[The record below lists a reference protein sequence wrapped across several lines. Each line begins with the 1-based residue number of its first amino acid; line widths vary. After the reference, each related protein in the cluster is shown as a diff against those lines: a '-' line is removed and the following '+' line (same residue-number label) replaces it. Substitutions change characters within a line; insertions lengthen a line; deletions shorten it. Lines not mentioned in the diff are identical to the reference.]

1 MTLPEKE
8 ESVNRFL
15 AWLTSTDQPSTNFSA
30 EGPAYTPVAT
40 YITDAMSRFGTS
52 TVTREEALQ
61 VPAVL
66 RGRNMIANIATLPMR
81 QIDKNRKTVTD
92 TLFEQYDPQVPNVVH
107 LAMTVEDLLFDGIAW
122 WEKVRTD
129 SFGWPKD
136 VRHVD
141 SRRVSVNPPNKG
153 YINPLPS
160 GFDPA
165 STIYVDGKPR
175 HGSDFIRF
183 DSPQPPL
190 LVTARRAVRRA
201 ILLEELAVMYA
212 DNPGLSDYFTPAN
225 GMAGLN
231 EEEVRDILQTWVAAR
246 KKKRTGYVPET
257 LEHHTVQSPNPQE
270 LQLVSLQAKASLD
283 IANALGVDPEDL
295 GVSTTSRTYANATDR
310 RQDRVNDVMSA
321 YMKAITDR
329 LNMGDVTK
337 RGNRV
342 VFDLD
347 DYMRAD
353 PKTRWETHK
362 TAKDLGATDIE
373 EIREREE
380 WPVREDLNEANGG
393 SATTEPAAEEPSDVV
408 VPSTNQMKGSL
419 MDDKVSATFS
429 TEPPSIEAAQTFKFD
444 SEAVTFAAD
453 TEKRTITGTAILYGV
468 SADNGWG
475 TFTFEPGSIE
485 WNKSAVS
492 RVKFLR
498 DHDWGQLLGAATK
511 ITASDDGVTASF
523 KVARGQAGDDALA
536 LAEDG
541 ALDGLSVG
549 VDITEWTDDK
559 DGNFTVTKATL
570 NEVSLTPRPAFE
582 DARLTKVNASK
593 QDKKNP
599 EEEFTVT
606 DENKTP
612 DAPAVDDTKALDE
625 RIAAAVAAA
634 LSKAQESQK
643 AAEPEAKPEAEKP
656 AAETKTVEESFSK
669 ADKEEKPV
677 TVNPVRETPTA
688 KFEVKE
694 KSPYTFDR
702 AGRFA
707 QGEHEFSTDVAEMLT
722 RGDFTG
728 QNTEYGKRVMEH
740 IKSNFDVDT
749 GDVGSLNPAVQRPD
763 MYVDPKPNRTPLW
776 SMINKGNLPA
786 GLSPFVLPKFATA
799 AGPGG
804 GELVQDHTEGVEP
817 ESGTFTTTSQTV
829 TPEAVSGKVT
839 ITREVFDL
847 GGNPAISNLIWNRIV
862 RSYNDGLEARA
873 AAHLGTLTAAADI
886 TLGVAPTDDALVDAL
901 QSGIIALNFAPAY
914 DFSAF
919 AVERVLYAKLANLR
933 GSDGRPVFPAL
944 GASNA
949 NGTVSNLFQSI
960 NINGVRGVP
969 VGSLPSTAGAL
980 NSSWLFDPEYVH
992 GYATA
997 PQRLQFAGSG
1007 PDHTYAPVANVDLA
1021 VWGYAATATTDL
1033 AAVRQVTYDN
1043 AA

>member
-1 MTLPEKE
+1 M
-8 ESVNRFL
+8 NRFF
-15 AWLTSTDQPSTNFSA
+15 AWLTSTERDTTFSA
-30 EGPAYTPVAT
+30 DGPAYTPVAT
-40 YITDAMSRFGTS
+40 YITDAMSRFGSS

-141 SRRVSVNPPNKG
+141 SRRVSITPPNKG
-153 YINPLPS
+153 YVNPLPS

-175 HGSDFIRF
+175 RGSDFIRF

-212 DNPGLSDYFTPAN
+212 DNPGLSDYFTPAA
-225 GMAGLN
+225 GMAGLD
-231 EEEVRDILQTWVAAR
+231 EEEVRSILQAWVAAR

-257 LEHHTVQSPNPQE
+257 LEHHTVQAPNPQE

-393 SATTEPAAEEPSDVV
+393 SATTEPADEEPSDVV
-408 VPSTNQMKGSL
+408 VPSANQMKGSL
-419 MDDKVSATFS
+419 MNEAVPATFS
-429 TEPPSIEAAQTFKFD
+429 APEIDAAQTFQFAGGGTTFAVD
-444 SEAVTFAAD
+444 SER
-453 TEKRTITGTAILYGV
+453 RTIEGTAILYGV

-475 TFTFEPGSIE
+475 TFTFEKGSLE
-485 WNKSAVS
+485 WDKAAVS
-492 RVKFLR
+492 RVKMLR
-498 DHDWGQLLGAATK
+498 DHDWGQLLGAALEIADTGDRVSVKFK
-511 ITASDDGVTASF
+511 I
-523 KVARGQAGDDALA
+523 ARGAEGDTALT

-541 ALDGLSVG
+541 ALDGMSVG

-582 DARLTKVNASK
+582 DARLTKVTASK

-606 DENKTP
+606 DENETP

-643 AAEPEAKPEAEKP
+643 AAEPEAPKPEAEKP
-656 AAETKTVEESFSK
+656 ASETKTAEESFSK
-669 ADKEEKPV
+669 ADKEEKPMA
-677 TVNPVRETPTA
+677 VNPVRETPTA

-694 KSPYTFDR
+694 ASPYTFDR
-702 AGRFA
+702 EGRFSK
-707 QGEHEFSTDVAEMLT
+707 GEHEFSTDIVDMLKA
-722 RGDFTG
+722 GDFDGTK
-728 QNTEYGKRVMEH
+728 TDAGKRAFGH
-740 IKSNFDVDT
+740 IKGAFDAIDTTDT
-749 GDVGSLNPAVQRPD
+749 GTLNPAVNRPQD
-763 MYVDPKPNRTPLW
+763 YYEARAPRTPLW
-776 SMINKGNLPA
+776 NMVNKGALPE
-786 GLSPFVLPKFATA
+786 GPRPFIVPKFSSA
-799 AGPGG
+799 
-804 GELVQDHTEGVEP
+804 EDLVADHTQGVEP
-817 ESGTFTTTSQTV
+817 EHGTFVTTSQTISP
-829 TPEAVSGKVT
+829 TAVSGKVT
-839 ITREVFDL
+839 VTREVWDL
-847 GGNPAISNLIWNRIV
+847 GGNPQTSNLIWNRMV
-862 RSYNDGLEARA
+862 REYYQGLEGATA
-873 AAHLGTLTAAADI
+873 AFLATLTAAADI
-886 TLGVAPTDDALVDAL
+886 TLTAGAEDEALAAAL
-901 QSGIIALNFAPAY
+901 AAAQVELQFADSY
-914 DFSAF
+914 EFSAF
-919 AVERVLYAKLANLR
+919 ALEKVLYSRLAQAVDTTGRNL
-933 GSDGRPVFPAL
+933 FPAV
-944 GASNA
+944 GAANA
-949 NGTVSNLFQSI
+949 NGTVGNLYQSL
-960 NINGVRGVP
+960 NLNGLRGVP
-969 VGSLPSTAGAL
+969 AGRLPSTAGSP
-980 NSSWLFDPEYVH
+980 NKSYLFDPEVVY
-992 GYATA
+992 GWASA
-997 PQRLQFAGSG
+997 PQRLEFAGSSSVG
-1007 PDHTYAPVANVDLA
+1007 STDDHPYAPVAGIDIA
-1021 VWGYAATATTDL
+1021 IWGYKAFANTDING
-1033 AAVRQVTYDN
+1033 VREVIYDSV
-1043 AA
+1043 A